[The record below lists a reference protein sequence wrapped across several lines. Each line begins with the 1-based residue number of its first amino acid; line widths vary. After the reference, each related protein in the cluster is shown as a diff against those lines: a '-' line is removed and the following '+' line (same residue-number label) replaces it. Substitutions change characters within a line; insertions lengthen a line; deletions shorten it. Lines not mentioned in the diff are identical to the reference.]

1 MSTFEAAA
9 VIITFTTIGLL
20 SVILAMAGYSLI
32 SGLITLSLI
41 ISFIFIMLN
50 N

>member
-1 MSTFEAAA
+1 MSTLEAAA
-9 VIITFTTIGLL
+9 VIIMFTTIGLL
-20 SVILAMAGYSLI
+20 SVILAIAGYSLI

-41 ISFIFIMLN
+41 TSFIFIMLN

>member
-1 MSTFEAAA
+1 MSTLEAAA
-9 VIITFTTIGLL
+9 VIIMFTTIGLL
-20 SVILAMAGYSLI
+20 SVILAMSGYSLI

>member
-9 VIITFTTIGLL
+9 VVIMFTSIGLL